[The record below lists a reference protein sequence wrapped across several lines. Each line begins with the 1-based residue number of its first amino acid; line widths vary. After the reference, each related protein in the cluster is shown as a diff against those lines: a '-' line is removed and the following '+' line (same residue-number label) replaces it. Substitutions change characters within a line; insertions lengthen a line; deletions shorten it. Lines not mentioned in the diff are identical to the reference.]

1 MHRRSRWQRCRVF
14 GGVVGIVI
22 GLSGPAHA
30 QTTNEPATG
39 TSVSSQSPLRE
50 PRPEPEQQLLTPSPP
65 TPSGD
70 IPLLKRFVPGLA
82 DWLKDQPAFIRDTSI
97 KLHPRS
103 FYFNR
108 LNSNDTQNEAWAFG
122 GWLDVQTGWLFDI
135 FKLGATGYTSQPLYA
150 PDETPGTL
158 LLHDPFQESI
168 LTLGQAYAQFRYKE
182 YALLTAYRQLVDEG
196 YVNPADNRMIP
207 NTFEGVTIKG
217 ELGPVGYNVGY
228 LTAMKAR
235 DRHAFHDM
243 AGVAG
248 AKGSDSGLILTR
260 LSAEPIKGLNFYA
273 ANYLVED
280 VFNTAYANVEFKR
293 EIVKDLVGQIGIQFT
308 DQRSAGDD
316 LIGNFSTL
324 SFGARGGVIWR
335 GLTTGAALYITGDGA
350 ALKTPYGSWPGYLSF
365 QEKDFDRAGE
375 KAWGVGAKYDF
386 DNGSLLPFRIPGL
399 TVLLRY
405 ATGTDAKNP
414 GPTHGALPRV
424 HEGDLDITWNIP
436 WVKGLQFRLRNAYV
450 EDGGKDV
457 VKAFRLI
464 LNYEIPLL

>member
-158 LLHDPFQESI
+158 ASRWMRVRPD
-168 LTLGQAYAQFRYKE
+168 G
-182 YALLTAYRQLVDEG
+182 
-196 YVNPADNRMIP
+196 
-207 NTFEGVTIKG
+207 
-217 ELGPVGYNVGY
+217 
-228 LTAMKAR
+228 
-235 DRHAFHDM
+235 
-243 AGVAG
+243 
-248 AKGSDSGLILTR
+248 
-260 LSAEPIKGLNFYA
+260 
-273 ANYLVED
+273 
-280 VFNTAYANVEFKR
+280 
-293 EIVKDLVGQIGIQFT
+293 
-308 DQRSAGDD
+308 RS
-316 LIGNFSTL
+316 
-324 SFGARGGVIWR
+324 
-335 GLTTGAALYITGDGA
+335 
-350 ALKTPYGSWPGYLSF
+350 
-365 QEKDFDRAGE
+365 
-375 KAWGVGAKYDF
+375 
-386 DNGSLLPFRIPGL
+386 
-399 TVLLRY
+399 LR
-405 ATGTDAKNP
+405 
-414 GPTHGALPRV
+414 
-424 HEGDLDITWNIP
+424 
-436 WVKGLQFRLRNAYV
+436 
-450 EDGGKDV
+450 
-457 VKAFRLI
+457 
-464 LNYEIPLL
+464 

>member
-1 MHRRSRWQRCRVF
+1 MF

-243 AGVAG
+243 AGPTW
-248 AKGSDSGLILTR
+248 SS
-260 LSAEPIKGLNFYA
+260 SARSSRIWW
-273 ANYLVED
+273 V
-280 VFNTAYANVEFKR
+280 
-293 EIVKDLVGQIGIQFT
+293 
-308 DQRSAGDD
+308 RSASSSP
-316 LIGNFSTL
+316 ISAAPVTT
-324 SFGARGGVIWR
+324 SSATSAR
-335 GLTTGAALYITGDGA
+335 
-350 ALKTPYGSWPGYLSF
+350 
-365 QEKDFDRAGE
+365 
-375 KAWGVGAKYDF
+375 
-386 DNGSLLPFRIPGL
+386 
-399 TVLLRY
+399 
-405 ATGTDAKNP
+405 
-414 GPTHGALPRV
+414 
-424 HEGDLDITWNIP
+424 
-436 WVKGLQFRLRNAYV
+436 
-450 EDGGKDV
+450 
-457 VKAFRLI
+457 
-464 LNYEIPLL
+464 